1 MMMIYVLCA
10 LTFLQHSVLQASPVT
25 TPRNVTNKS
34 TVASDSS
41 LTRPPSTPLQN
52 ILYKASP
59 VTTAIR
65 VTNKSTVASD
75 SSLTR
80 PPSIPLENILY
91 MAKQPFSSLSTTNK
105 TVRGIIVDAHN
116 NLRRIVI
123 PTAKNML
130 KMKWSDEA
138 AKTAERWAKTC
149 IQEHSKKELRKIPNF
164 RCGENLFMSSY
175 KASWKYVIQAFFD
188 EYVDFDYGKGAKFVG
203 AKIGHYTQENFGCGE
218 NLFLS
223 SFKASWKD
231 VIESF
236 YSEVVDFQFGKGAKS
251 DGQEIGHYTQVMW
264 YSSYQVGCYV
274 AECPSSQ
281 YQYYYVCHYCP
292 SGNNVKSM
300 GNPYEIGS
308 PCGACPNGCDYGLCT
323 NYCRVQDFYGNC
335 KDFKGSCI
343 TDASVR
349 KDCPAT
355 CQCNN
360 NEIK

>member
-1 MMMIYVLCA
+1 MMLVALLCL
-10 LTFLQHSVLQASPVT
+10 LTFLPNATVQADALLGSLLVEHTSTRFRRAASSTSSSGRPV
-25 TPRNVTNKS
+25 
-34 TVASDSS
+34 
-41 LTRPPSTPLQN
+41 
-52 ILYKASP
+52 
-59 VTTAIR
+59 
-65 VTNKSTVASD
+65 
-75 SSLTR
+75 
-80 PPSIPLENILY
+80 SIPTENILN
-91 MAKQPFSSLSTTNK
+91 MVNVPFSTLSTSNSS
-105 TVRGIIVDAHN
+105 VRNIIVDTHN
-116 NLRRIVI
+116 NLRRKAS
-123 PTAKNML
+123 PPAKNML
-130 KMKWSDEA
+130 KMIWNNEA

-149 IQEHSKKELRKIPNF
+149 NQHHSPTEVRQIP
-164 RCGENLFMSSY
+164 
-175 KASWKYVIQAFFD
+175 
-188 EYVDFDYGKGAKFVG
+188 
-203 AKIGHYTQENFGCGE
+203 NFGCGE

-236 YSEVVDFQFGKGAKS
+236 YSEVVDFQFGKGAKI

-308 PCGACPNGCDYGLCT
+308 PCGACPNGCDNGLCT
-323 NYCRVQDFYGNC
+323 NYCRVQDYYGNC